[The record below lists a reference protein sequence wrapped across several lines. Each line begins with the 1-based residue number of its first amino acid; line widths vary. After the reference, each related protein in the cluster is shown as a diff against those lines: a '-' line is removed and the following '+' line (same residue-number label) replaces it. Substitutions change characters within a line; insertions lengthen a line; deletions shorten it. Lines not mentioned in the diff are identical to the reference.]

1 MGRVVS
7 FVVVGGA
14 CGVVLLIAVLKQ
26 RAQILLNFLVRLVLG
41 VICIFFVNDFL
52 AGQGIN
58 LAVGLNPISLLTS
71 GILGFSGVALLY
83 AISACKF
90 L

>member
-1 MGRVVS
+1 MGSVVS